1 MHAPAA
7 THLEEGRLERF
18 FRALRDPATATRTHY
33 WAAIAAVLLLL
44 MLRWGLHP
52 WLQDRASFII
62 FIPAVLLAAGLGGLG
77 PGLLA
82 TGLSVILGVLLISSG
97 ALTQPALLK

>member
-1 MHAPAA
+1 M
-7 THLEEGRLERF
+7 ERLR
-18 FRALRDPATATRTHY
+18 RALLDPATTTRAHY
-33 WAAIAAVLLLL
+33 WTALAAVLLLL

-82 TGLSVILGVLLISSG
+82 TGLERHSG
-97 ALTQPALLK
+97 CAARQ